1 MPISVHRKTR
11 APKFES
17 ANRKKLRLIKDFYR
31 YYYGNNCWLSI
42 ASILSAWRRMQ
53 PKMLPGTAIERA
65 DEAFHRAGR
74 RYVRLHMH
82 AGFVLAKDAD
92 FLPADPTLR
101 CID

>member
-1 MPISVHRKTR
+1 MFTGITTVITVGSPLL
-11 APKFES
+11 P
-17 ANRKKLRLIKDFYR
+17 
-31 YYYGNNCWLSI
+31 
-42 ASILSAWRRMQ
+42 ILSAWRRMQ